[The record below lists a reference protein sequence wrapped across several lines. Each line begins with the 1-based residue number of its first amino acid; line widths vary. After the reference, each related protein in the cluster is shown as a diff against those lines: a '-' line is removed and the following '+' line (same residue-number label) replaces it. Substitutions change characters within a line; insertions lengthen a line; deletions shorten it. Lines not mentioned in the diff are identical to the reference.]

1 MVFRNGTVFDIF
13 ENEKIN
19 ADTLLEGKFGQ
30 TAGISETVLTS
41 KSNYVSTP
49 TENKSVIQKKEI
61 NKKIVKVVDFEK
73 ENKNKIKIKTF

>member
-19 ADTLLEGKFGQ
+19 ADTLLEGMFGQ

>member
-1 MVFRNGTVFDIF
+1 M
-13 ENEKIN
+13 
-19 ADTLLEGKFGQ
+19 FGQ

>member
-1 MVFRNGTVFDIF
+1 M
-13 ENEKIN
+13 
-19 ADTLLEGKFGQ
+19 FGQ

-49 TENKSVIQKKEI
+49 TENKSVTQDKGI